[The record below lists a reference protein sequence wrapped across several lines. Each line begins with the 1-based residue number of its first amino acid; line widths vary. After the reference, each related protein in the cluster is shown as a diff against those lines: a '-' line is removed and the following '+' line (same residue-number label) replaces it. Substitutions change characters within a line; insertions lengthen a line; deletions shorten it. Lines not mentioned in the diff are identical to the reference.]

1 MERLT
6 NKELVAYWMD
16 QRKVNDIIIRPT
28 KIVIQVRKSM
38 TPAEAD
44 KLVEQCGHSKDAQA
58 GVSNGQH
65 YIIISR
71 Y

>member
-6 NKELVAYWMD
+6 NKELVAFFMD

-38 TPAEAD
+38 TPDEAD
-44 KLVEQCGHSKDAQA
+44 KLVELCGHKKDAQA
-58 GVSNGQH
+58 GVSNGQN
-65 YIIISR
+65 YIILPR
-71 Y
+71 F